1 MLKIVED
8 TYSPRLKVIEKELGK
23 YSIQAIKDAHMVYK
37 KIQYPLVPISD
48 TDKDTGT
55 GHAGRLLSSMD
66 IVHYFLSFGKS
77 VTLEFGFFAHGE
89 NGDYALLQ
97 EENPYNWEKHE
108 RYSGHNPIDGYF
120 KTGLAESEKPMFNT
134 IHKKLGELLK

>member
-8 TYSPRLKVIEKELGK
+8 TYSPRLKVIEKELDK

-48 TDKDTGT
+48 KDS

-66 IVHYFLSFGKS
+66 IVHTFISFGKS

-97 EENPYNWEKHE
+97 EENLYNWRKHV
-108 RYSGHNPIDGYF
+108 RYSGHTPIDGYF
-120 KTGLAESEKPMFNT
+120 KTGIARSEESMFNA